1 MEKSDTSFRKAFP
14 LEKQVVVALWRLA
27 TGNSYRTTSKVFG
40 IGLSTVA
47 KIMYEFCEAILE
59 ISHEFIHFLTNGRE
73 TAIAIQK
80 FRTFTESKIPQVVG
94 VNDGTHIEI
103 LCVDSESRVDYFS
116 RKQRY
121 TINTQAVVGANLMF
135 LHIATGYPGSL
146 HDARILRLSNLC
158 TRAEREEILK
168 TPSKIIDGFSVRPL
182 LLSDSAY
189 PMTLWQVKPFSFT
202 LNLTEREKLFNK
214 HLSLA
219 RVIVEQAFGVLKGRF
234 RILLKRMDIGLEN
247 TVKTIFVLHNMSV
260 TRRFLY

>member
-1 MEKSDTSFRKAFP
+1 MET
-14 LEKQVVVALWRLA
+14 
-27 TGNSYRTTSKVFG
+27 
-40 IGLSTVA
+40 
-47 KIMYEFCEAILE
+47 
-59 ISHEFIHFLTNGRE
+59 SHEFIHFPTNGRE

-146 HDARILRLSNLC
+146 HDARILRLSNLY

-189 PMTLWQVKPFSFT
+189 PMTL
-202 LNLTEREKLFNK
+202 
-214 HLSLA
+214 
-219 RVIVEQAFGVLKGRF
+219 
-234 RILLKRMDIGLEN
+234 
-247 TVKTIFVLHNMSV
+247 
-260 TRRFLY
+260 